1 MKVAVLGAGKMGS
14 FHACTLRAHPAVS
27 EVRIFD
33 INLAS
38 GRTHETLE
46 ATLDGVNAVVIA
58 TPAPTHAILI
68 HRCLDMGL
76 PVFCEKP
83 IAVELDETM
92 AVVDRVERTRGLLQV
107 GFQRRFDGAYRGA
120 RQRIEDGSLGD
131 IYAFYMPSHDRT
143 PPSQTYIATSG
154 GLFKDLHIH
163 DFDTIR
169 WLFGQEVDEVYARG
183 EVLGFPI
190 FREYGDV
197 DTSAILLKLAG
208 GPLGVLT
215 GGRHSPRGY
224 DVRAEIFGSQD
235 TIRIEV
241 GERHTDFL
249 SRFGEAY
256 RAELD
261 HFLRMARGEAASPC
275 TARDALE
282 ALRIAVAC
290 DRSLDERRPVRL
302 SEGPA

>member
-1 MKVAVLGAGKMGS
+1 MKVAVFGAGKMGS
-14 FHACTLRAHPAVS
+14 FHACTLRAHPAVR

-38 GRTHETLE
+38 RRTHETLE

-83 IAVELDETM
+83 IALGLDE
-92 AVVDRVERTRGLLQV
+92 AVEVTHRVERVKGILQV
-107 GFQRRFDGAYRGA
+107 GFQRRFDAAYRAA

-143 PPSQTYIATSG
+143 PPPQAYIATSG

-163 DFDTIR
+163 DFDTVR
-169 WLFGQEVDEVYARG
+169 WLFGQEVDEVYATG

-190 FREYGDV
+190 FREYDDV
-197 DTSAILLKLAG
+197 DTSAIVLKLAG
-208 GPLGVLT
+208 GPLGILT
-215 GGRHSPRGY
+215 GGRHSPPGY
-224 DVRAEIFGSQD
+224 DVRAEIFGSND
-235 TIRIEV
+235 TLRIEV
-241 GERHTDFL
+241 GKGHTDYL
-249 SRFGEAY
+249 SRFGDAY
-256 RAELD
+256 RAEVD
-261 HFLRMARGEAASPC
+261 HFLQVARGEAANPC

-290 DRSLDERRPVRL
+290 DRSLDEKRPVRL
-302 SEGPA
+302 SEVRA